1 MKYRKLLCV
10 LLALAL
16 LLALAPMAGA
26 EGDLFFVAVNDT
38 IPVTLTSLPYTS
50 GGVVYVPYTAFDA
63 RPGGVVSAYN
73 ATAQTFVLFTK
84 DSCLVFDLATG
95 ETSDENQNTSTQ
107 TALFRNGLLY
117 IPLIFCA
124 SHFGLKVSM
133 LESQDGYPVLRFTT
147 GSEVYDDSLFI
158 EKAENLIAYRVAQQ
172 SSASDPADHPQ
183 AHPDTPAQDP
193 ADDPQEVIPATVY
206 LAFQNVDFMQ
216 ENAELL
222 ADYQLRGAFFL
233 TAEEILAE
241 PALVRDLYAQGHIL
255 GITFEKGSTDCASAF
270 GEANDALDEVLG
282 LRTLLALVPE
292 GADASAVQGYCIF
305 EAENM
310 LVSAENAVEHP
321 ENPHILLCS
330 GNAAQSLS
338 TLYAAKANIRILR
351 ETTALS

>member
-84 DSCLVFDLATG
+84 DSRLVFDLATG

-183 AHPDTPAQDP
+183 ANPDTPAQDP
-193 ADDPQEVIPATVY
+193 AETPSCLRIISSAAHFSSQPRRFSQSLLSSAIFMHRDIFWGSRLRKAAQIVPRR
-206 LAFQNVDFMQ
+206 LAKRTMRWMRFW
-216 ENAELL
+216 
-222 ADYQLRGAFFL
+222 G
-233 TAEEILAE
+233 
-241 PALVRDLYAQGHIL
+241 
-255 GITFEKGSTDCASAF
+255 CARCLPSSQRA
-270 GEANDALDEVLG
+270 
-282 LRTLLALVPE
+282 RTP
-292 GADASAVQGYCIF
+292 
-305 EAENM
+305 
-310 LVSAENAVEHP
+310 
-321 ENPHILLCS
+321 LLCR
-330 GNAAQSLS
+330 GIAFLK
-338 TLYAAKANIRILR
+338 LKICWYL
-351 ETTALS
+351 

>member
-84 DSCLVFDLATG
+84 DSRLVFDLATG

-158 EKAENLIAYRVAQQ
+158 EKAENLIAYRVQQ
-172 SSASDPADHPQ
+172 YAGGGQTQDKPSERPGGNPGTQTDPA
-183 AHPDTPAQDP
+183 A
-193 ADDPQEVIPATVY
+193 EKKPATVF
-206 LAFQNVDFMQ
+206 LAFTDSQTMRDSMAALKKYSLQGSFFLTEDEILTDPALVF
-216 ENAELL
+216 ELL
-222 ADYQLRGAFFL
+222 AAGHTIGL
-233 TAEEILAE
+233 TVPDGEADPAAALA
-241 PALVRDLYAQGHIL
+241 R
-255 GITFEKGSTDCASAF
+255 
-270 GEANDALDEVLG
+270 ANDALAALVCQK
-282 LRTLLALVPE
+282 TLLALLPAGAEAAE
-292 GADASAVQGYCIF
+292 GYCCFFRPAAPVTAAEAAASETAHLLVCSADAD
-305 EAENM
+305 
-310 LVSAENAVEHP
+310 
-321 ENPHILLCS
+321 
-330 GNAAQSLS
+330 AALY
-338 TLYAAKANIRILR
+338 TLYTSDARTLQLL
-351 ETTALS
+351 ETSDYA

>member
-84 DSCLVFDLATG
+84 DSRLVFDLATG

-124 SHFGLKVSM
+124 SHFGLHARKSGR
-133 LESQDGYPVLRFTT
+133 LSC
-147 GSEVYDDSLFI
+147 
-158 EKAENLIAYRVAQQ
+158 
-172 SSASDPADHPQ
+172 
-183 AHPDTPAQDP
+183 
-193 ADDPQEVIPATVY
+193 
-206 LAFQNVDFMQ
+206 
-216 ENAELL
+216 
-222 ADYQLRGAFFL
+222 
-233 TAEEILAE
+233 
-241 PALVRDLYAQGHIL
+241 PALYHRQR
-255 GITFEKGSTDCASAF
+255 
-270 GEANDALDEVLG
+270 G
-282 LRTLLALVPE
+282 LRRFALYRE
-292 GADASAVQGYCIF
+292 G
-305 EAENM
+305 
-310 LVSAENAVEHP
+310 
-321 ENPHILLCS
+321 
-330 GNAAQSLS
+330 
-338 TLYAAKANIRILR
+338 
-351 ETTALS
+351 

>member
-1 MKYRKLLCV
+1 
-10 LLALAL
+10 
-16 LLALAPMAGA
+16 MAGA

-38 IPVTLTSLPYTS
+38 FPVTLTSLPYTS

-63 RPGGVVSAYN
+63 RPRGVVSAYN

-84 DSCLVFDLATG
+84 DSRLVFDLATG
-95 ETSDENQNTSTQ
+95 ETSDENQH
-107 TALFRNGLLY
+107 

-255 GITFEKGSTDCASAF
+255 GVTFEKGSTDCASAF

-292 GADASAVQGYCIF
+292 GTDASAVQGYCIF

-310 LVSAENAVEHP
+310 LVSVENAVEHP

-330 GNAAQSLS
+330 ENAAQSLS

>member
-26 EGDLFFVAVNDT
+26 EGNLFFVAVNDT

-63 RPGGVVSAYN
+63 RPGSVVSAYN

-84 DSCLVFDLATG
+84 DSRLVCDLATG

-158 EKAENLIAYRVAQQ
+158 EKAENLIAYRVTQQ
-172 SSASDPADHPQ
+172 SSANDPADHPQ
-183 AHPDTPAQDP
+183 SHPDTPAQDP

-206 LAFQNVDFMQ
+206 LALQNAEFMQ
-216 ENAELL
+216 ENADLL
-222 ADYQLRGAFFL
+222 ADYQLRGTFFL
-233 TAEEILAE
+233 TAEEILAD

-255 GITFEKGSTDCASAF
+255 GITFEKGTADRASALD
-270 GEANDALDEVLG
+270 EANDALDEVLG
-282 LRTLLALVPE
+282 LRTLLALIPE
-292 GADASAVQGYCIF
+292 STNPAEIEGYRIF
-305 EAENM
+305 ESKNM
-310 LVSAENAVEHP
+310 LQSAENAVEHP
-321 ENPHILLCS
+321 ENPHALLCS
-330 GNAAQSLS
+330 GNAAQALS
-338 TLYAAKANIRILR
+338 TLHAANANIRLLR
-351 ETTALS
+351 ETTALP